1 MISLLTLLLSGVGA
15 CLEMDFKKIIALSTL
30 RQLALIIFSLSL
42 GLWEIAYFHI
52 LTHAIFKALLFLC
65 AGSLIHAVNGLQ
77 DLRVLGGILN
87 FSPTLG
93 YGILLSFLSLG
104 GVPFTCGFYSKD
116 LIIELYLIGEK
127 NLLILFFF
135 FMGVFSTIIYSYRL
149 VYSLL
154 LKNYG
159 GGVYSNYSES
169 SYMSFSIFL
178 MGVLGVFFGGII
190 S

>member
-154 LKNYG
+154 LKSYG
-159 GGVYSNYSES
+159 GGVYSNYRES